1 MRRRWWLVPASV
13 MLGIF
18 VLLGLGGCGAL
29 MPETGSY
36 LKTLGPI
43 IQKAVPGIT
52 RVSVSSGIDG
62 ATRYVSVIIFLD
74 RETSVTADMARTVI
88 RLVDEHQNQ
97 PGASRMDIAFYQ
109 GPDQGTDDLVDV
121 SAIRDELSSDP
132 WAVTGDDWSLVV
144 DFQYVPKI
152 LGDK

>member
-1 MRRRWWLVPASV
+1 MQRRWWLVPASA
-13 MLGIF
+13 MLGFF
-18 VLLGLGGCGAL
+18 VLADLSGCGAL

-43 IQKAVPGIT
+43 IQKAVPGAT
-52 RVSVSSGIDG
+52 DVHVSSGIDG
-62 ATRYVSVIIFLD
+62 ATRYVWVEVALD
-74 RETSVTADMARTVI
+74 ENTQVTADLARTVI

-97 PGASRMDIAFYQ
+97 PGASRMDISFRGGAD
-109 GPDQGTDDLVDV
+109 GELIDV

>member
-1 MRRRWWLVPASV
+1 MQRRWWLVPASA
-13 MLGIF
+13 MLGFF
-18 VLLGLGGCGAL
+18 VLAGLSGCGAL

-43 IQKAVPGIT
+43 IQKAVPGAT

-62 ATRYVSVIIFLD
+62 ATRYVWVEVALD
-74 RETSVTADMARTVI
+74 ENTQVTADLARTVI

-97 PGASRMDIAFYQ
+97 PGASRMDISFR
-109 GPDQGTDDLVDV
+109 GGSDGELVDV

-132 WAVTGDDWSLVV
+132 LAVAGDDWSLVV
-144 DFQYVPKI
+144 DFKNVKRI
-152 LGDK
+152 LRG